1 MGSLNREFAFSKR
14 MLLCERVKETDRCSV
29 AHDSH
34 PVGTT
39 VKVMGFLEHIPVRK
53 QMAIKDAAKCLGKIR
68 RVMQAYALARPS
80 ARFRLRVLKAKN
92 GNGDFSYA
100 PKAHATVGDAV
111 LKIFGRDCAAQ
122 CSFTTVEADGF
133 EIRAFLPKPTA
144 VGSKISGHC
153 SFVAVDARPVSSN
166 RGTIKQMV
174 HACKQRLG
182 KANPSLA
189 GVRDPFFC
197 INIICPPGSYDPNIE
212 PTKDDVMFEDS
223 NIVLRVWEELL
234 DSLYTEA
241 VVNLDEPDDVVDQ
254 NPNEAIFES
263 HNTSDQ
269 NEASVPAPQPRWR
282 HSMYGIDEEDLE
294 FLQDDRTPII
304 DEEEG
309 RHAAE
314 VSNPWTITRMNAAI
328 KPRAP
333 ANNVQLL
340 SPVKSTGNVDSS
352 SSPSR
357 VPATP
362 NRVVSAEPLTPQT
375 SSKANTVQSLLDD
388 ELERSI
394 QRLPPPSSVAG
405 SISDWVLDRLG
416 GQAIDGTG
424 THVAGGE
431 VPSSVL
437 RSETQAPEP
446 RTSQL
451 IQYRNIATGTVSPG
465 EGPLN
470 QNQPAVRRTTRQKK
484 TKDATTAYRPPG
496 NSQKRL
502 AGVSVQEEAT
512 RFFTDKNM
520 DIRNFLGPRSDMQV
534 IHLAQKQSFTPI
546 NTPTQSH
553 PRSNISPPINTK
565 APSFSQN
572 KQSMPH
578 VSPVSHLP
586 TNQSTT
592 SRTEPHTSPP
602 HNSPP
607 TQPPV
612 FRRTSTNSMTSFFR
626 TQEEK
631 AANHSS
637 QHLKRSTRVP
647 TALPHEKTPHS
658 ACNLALRLSTDI
670 ASIMSFAR
678 MYQETVLNWDSVAE
692 FAYGGFNKEMAG
704 GRVVEWVGR
713 IDGKLCGMYER
724 ARGADEIRVVM
735 EEGMRK
741 ALEGIE
747 WEDEEEQG
755 EEEMLMDM

>member
-1 MGSLNREFAFSKR
+1 MADIPNIFAQPSIAALPPPTIRQLGSSQVLIGPSSIVKELIDNALDARAKSIFVDISANTLDSIQVKDDGHGIPSDDRSLVCRRYCTSKIRDLNDLRELGGKWLGFRGEALASMAEMSSAFSVTT
-14 MLLCERVKETDRCSV
+14 RVEGDPVAVKLKYSRDGELESV

-416 GQAIDGTG
+416 GQAID
-424 THVAGGE
+424 
-431 VPSSVL
+431 
-437 RSETQAPEP
+437 
-446 RTSQL
+446 
-451 IQYRNIATGTVSPG
+451 
-465 EGPLN
+465 
-470 QNQPAVRRTTRQKK
+470 
-484 TKDATTAYRPPG
+484 
-496 NSQKRL
+496 
-502 AGVSVQEEAT
+502 
-512 RFFTDKNM
+512 
-520 DIRNFLGPRSDMQV
+520 
-534 IHLAQKQSFTPI
+534 
-546 NTPTQSH
+546 
-553 PRSNISPPINTK
+553 
-565 APSFSQN
+565 
-572 KQSMPH
+572 
-578 VSPVSHLP
+578 
-586 TNQSTT
+586 
-592 SRTEPHTSPP
+592 
-602 HNSPP
+602 
-607 TQPPV
+607 
-612 FRRTSTNSMTSFFR
+612 
-626 TQEEK
+626 
-631 AANHSS
+631 
-637 QHLKRSTRVP
+637 
-647 TALPHEKTPHS
+647 
-658 ACNLALRLSTDI
+658 
-670 ASIMSFAR
+670 
-678 MYQETVLNWDSVAE
+678 
-692 FAYGGFNKEMAG
+692 
-704 GRVVEWVGR
+704 
-713 IDGKLCGMYER
+713 
-724 ARGADEIRVVM
+724 
-735 EEGMRK
+735 
-741 ALEGIE
+741 
-747 WEDEEEQG
+747 
-755 EEEMLMDM
+755 

>member
-1 MGSLNREFAFSKR
+1 MADIPNTVAQPSIAALPPPTIRQLGSGQVLIDHSSVVKELIDNALDARAKSIFIDISANTLDSIQVKDDGHGIPSDDQSLVCRRYCTSKIRDLNDLRELGGKWLGFRGEALASMAEMSSAFSVTT
-14 MLLCERVKETDRCSV
+14 RVEGDPVAVKLKYSRDGELESV

-92 GNGDFSYA
+92 RNGDFSYA

-189 GVRDPFFC
+189 G
-197 INIICPPGSYDPNIE
+197 

-394 QRLPPPSSVAG
+394 QRLPPPSLVAE

-451 IQYRNIATGTVSPG
+451 SQYRNIATGTVSPG

-502 AGVSVQEEAT
+502 AGVS
-512 RFFTDKNM
+512 
-520 DIRNFLGPRSDMQV
+520 
-534 IHLAQKQSFTPI
+534 
-546 NTPTQSH
+546 
-553 PRSNISPPINTK
+553 
-565 APSFSQN
+565 
-572 KQSMPH
+572 
-578 VSPVSHLP
+578 
-586 TNQSTT
+586 
-592 SRTEPHTSPP
+592 
-602 HNSPP
+602 
-607 TQPPV
+607 
-612 FRRTSTNSMTSFFR
+612 
-626 TQEEK
+626 
-631 AANHSS
+631 
-637 QHLKRSTRVP
+637 
-647 TALPHEKTPHS
+647 
-658 ACNLALRLSTDI
+658 
-670 ASIMSFAR
+670 
-678 MYQETVLNWDSVAE
+678 
-692 FAYGGFNKEMAG
+692 EMAG
-704 GRVVEWVGR
+704 GRIVEWVGR

-755 EEEMLMDM
+755 DEEMLMDT